1 MFIFKSKSGKGYK
14 IYDTDTNTYECVSQ
28 SVLDKA
34 LSLGITIVGLDRE
47 MAIQKAKV
55 FNDMHIDTTGSMTAI
70 RGSIINKRILL
81 SEYVDTLN
89 IDPTLDISGVTFV
102 LDDTLKLGYSKVS
115 KGMILR
121 LFAEYN
127 VKLDISLLSDSR
139 CRDFYRHITSTSIN
153 DMHIGLVP
161 EIVVDTVEYRN
172 VYANTVVAYILS
184 NTKIDLSSE
193 HTVIRMIQ
201 THLKGEESKVYSLI
215 KQWLTASDFYASVYK
230 QNTITNGYKNLNLL
244 SRASYHSLNSTSINM
259 RTYEYHLDACK
270 HERFLYPFLLFCTLG
285 LETETEAIALT
296 YMKDYARCLLSCIEN
311 YL

>member
-14 IYDTDTNTYECVSQ
+14 IYDTDTHTYECVSQ

-70 RGSIINKRILL
+70 RGNIINKRILL

-172 VYANTVVAYILS
+172 VYANTVVAYIYYL
-184 NTKIDLSSE
+184 I
-193 HTVIRMIQ
+193 
-201 THLKGEESKVYSLI
+201 LK
-215 KQWLTASDFYASVYK
+215 LTFH
-230 QNTITNGYKNLNLL
+230 Q
-244 SRASYHSLNSTSINM
+244 SI
-259 RTYEYHLDACK
+259 LQ
-270 HERFLYPFLLFCTLG
+270 FV
-285 LETETEAIALT
+285 
-296 YMKDYARCLLSCIEN
+296 
-311 YL
+311 

>member
-14 IYDTDTNTYECVSQ
+14 IYDTDTHTYECVSQ

-70 RGSIINKRILL
+70 RGRLINKRILL

-127 VKLDISLLSDSR
+127 VKLDISLLSDSG

-193 HTVIRMIQ
+193 HTAIRMIW
-201 THLKGEESKVYSLI
+201 THLKGEEGKVYSLI
-215 KQWLTASDFYASVYK
+215 KQWLTDSDFYTLVYK
-230 QNTITNGYKNLNLL
+230 QETLTSGYGNLNLL
-244 SRASYHSLNSTSINM
+244 SKSSYYSLNSNSID
-259 RTYEYHLDACK
+259 RFVYYYYVDVCK
-270 HERFLYPFLLFCTLG
+270 KERFLYPFLLFCTLG
-285 LETETEAIALT
+285 LETETEATALT
-296 YMKDYARCLLSCIEN
+296 YMQDYARCLLRCIEN
-311 YL
+311 L

>member
-1 MFIFKSKSGKGYK
+1 M
-14 IYDTDTNTYECVSQ
+14 
-28 SVLDKA
+28 
-34 LSLGITIVGLDRE
+34 
-47 MAIQKAKV
+47 
-55 FNDMHIDTTGSMTAI
+55 
-70 RGSIINKRILL
+70 
-81 SEYVDTLN
+81 N

-184 NTKIDLSSE
+184 NTKIDIYSE
-193 HTVIRMIQ
+193 HTVIRMIR
-201 THLKGEESKVYSLI
+201 THLKGEESKVYSSL
-215 KQWLTASDFYASVYK
+215 KQWLTDSDFYTLVYK
-230 QNTITNGYKNLNLL
+230 QETLTSGYGNLNLL
-244 SRASYHSLNSTSINM
+244 SKSSYYSLNSNSIDSSV
-259 RTYEYHLDACK
+259 YYYYVDVCK
-270 HERFLYPFLLFCTLG
+270 KERFLYPFLLFCTLG
-285 LETETEAIALT
+285 LETETEATALT
-296 YMKDYARCLLSCIEN
+296 YMQDYARCLLRCIEN
-311 YL
+311 L